1 MKTVLIVGSA
11 PDAAR
16 IQSVD
21 CSMVTYKVAINNAWR
36 LKKRLGLCHL
46 PRRFSKRKTTHLI

>member
-16 IQSVD
+16 IQSID
-21 CSMVTYKVAINNAWR
+21 CSKE
-36 LKKRLGLCHL
+36 
-46 PRRFSKRKTTHLI
+46 LIKLQLIMHGD